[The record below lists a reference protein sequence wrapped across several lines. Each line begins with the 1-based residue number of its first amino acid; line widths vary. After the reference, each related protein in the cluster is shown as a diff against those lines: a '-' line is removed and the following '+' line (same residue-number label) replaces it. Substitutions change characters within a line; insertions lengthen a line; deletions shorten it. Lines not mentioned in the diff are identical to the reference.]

1 MQIPPE
7 IAFHHVKSS
16 PAAEQHIRERIGR
29 LEHIYD
35 RLITCRVRV
44 DQRVARAKGTI
55 PPVVHIE
62 MGVPGIPDLV
72 VSHEPDHLLRKFQSP
87 DLRNAIN
94 EAFRIAEEQLT
105 AFKGR
110 REDRAR
116 GSEEMESDSRS
127 VGQVAEV
134 TPGEDFGFLL
144 TNDGGLL
151 YFHRNSLVTGDFD
164 ALGRGG
170 QVSYVE
176 AMGDNG
182 PVATKV
188 RVRTHD

>member
-16 PAAEQHIRERIGR
+16 PAAEQQIRDRIAK

-44 DQRVARAKGTI
+44 DQRIPSINGTL
-55 PPVVHIE
+55 PPVVRIE
-62 MGVPGIPDLV
+62 MGVPGTPDLV
-72 VSHEPDHLLRKFQSP
+72 VSHEPEHLLRKFQSP

-94 EAFRIAEEQLT
+94 EAFRIAEDRLV

-110 REDRAR
+110 REGRAH
-116 GSEEMESDSRS
+116 GIEEADSESRS
-127 VGQVAEV
+127 IGQVAEV

-151 YFHRNSLVTGDFD
+151 YFHRHSVLAGDFD
-164 ALGRGG
+164 SLKRGG
-170 QVSYVE
+170 GVTYVE
-176 AMGDNG
+176 AMGDTG

-188 RVRTHD
+188 RVRSHD